1 MTGAC
6 VHHIMPH
13 HPHTGGK
20 TRLAAPM
27 MSCKHIRVS
36 RCCTVCMVGAAR
48 PPCTT
53 PRMRAASLPVRVQLL
68 QDGRGAVIQ
77 PALLQRPGRLDAG
90 PGRQPARA
98 CQHLG
103 GYVAVWLGFNLLHWR
118 LDGASDVWRCLNNQI
133 GDAQN
138 GFTTLPC
145 PSAFSCSTCITL
157 CLRLRRSTGWC
168 VFACACAGLLRAQPG
183 SEASCMHYHW
193 FPDSSAHAPA
203 GRRRHRVL
211 LHHAG
216 RLQAG
221 RPQRQHHR
229 RAARALRRHPDR
241 HRAVRPC
248 AAAHFSGP
256 VVPWRSRAAK
266 RPALSDLG
274 FMCKSYLAC
283 ECCQVGVG
291 ANALA
296 CWRPHVLAGKSG
308 KSRLP
313 EQHRSPLLANLKHAA
328 LALSNNRTLLALAIR
343 FVTVI

>member
-241 HRAVRPC
+241 HRAVRPL
-248 AAAHFSGP
+248 
-256 VVPWRSRAAK
+256 RS
-266 RPALSDLG
+266 
-274 FMCKSYLAC
+274 
-283 ECCQVGVG
+283 
-291 ANALA
+291 
-296 CWRPHVLAGKSG
+296 
-308 KSRLP
+308 
-313 EQHRSPLLANLKHAA
+313 
-328 LALSNNRTLLALAIR
+328 RTLLRTSGAMAVQSSKAPRSQRSWIYVQVVPCLRMLSGWCGSQCSGMLAPACAGWKEWKER
-343 FVTVI
+343 PARVAPHPTLSKPETCRPCVI

>member
-103 GYVAVWLGFNLLHWR
+103 GYVAVWLGFSLLHWR
-118 LDGASDVWRCLNNQI
+118 LDGASDVWRCLNNLI
-133 GDAQN
+133 GDARN

-168 VFACACAGLLRAQPG
+168 VC
-183 SEASCMHYHW
+183 
-193 FPDSSAHAPA
+193 
-203 GRRRHRVL
+203 V
-211 LHHAG
+211 
-216 RLQAG
+216 RLCRLAKS
-221 RPQRQHHR
+221 
-229 RAARALRRHPDR
+229 AARLRSVVHALPL
-241 HRAVRPC
+241 
-248 AAAHFSGP
+248 
-256 VVPWRSRAAK
+256 VP
-266 RPALSDLG
+266 
-274 FMCKSYLAC
+274 
-283 ECCQVGVG
+283 
-291 ANALA
+291 
-296 CWRPHVLAGKSG
+296 
-308 KSRLP
+308 
-313 EQHRSPLLANLKHAA
+313 
-328 LALSNNRTLLALAIR
+328 
-343 FVTVI
+343 